1 MTDSNDDTGF
11 GFGDEPLADAITAQ
25 MRGAEPA
32 NVARV
37 IAITGL
43 LARIAFSDRK
53 FQKEERELVA
63 RQLATLHGVGD
74 ADRKVIV
81 ASLMINVDTVSEDAA
96 KRYAIVLRDL
106 GDKDLC
112 LEVLRM
118 LVDIAGADGSV
129 ADGELW
135 NLRGVANDLG
145 LTVADFDRTLAR
157 LNA

>member
-1 MTDSNDDTGF
+1 MKDADDDTGF

-25 MRGAEPA
+25 MRGADPA

-63 RQLATLHGVGD
+63 RQVAGLQGIAD
-74 ADRKVIV
+74 ADRKVIIG
-81 ASLMINVDTVSEDAA
+81 ALAINVDTVTEDAA
-96 KRYAIVLRDL
+96 KRYGIVLRDL

-118 LVDIAGADGSV
+118 LVDIAGADGSI
-129 ADGELW
+129 AEDELW
-135 NLRGVANDLG
+135 NLRGISNDMG
-145 LTVADFDRTLAR
+145 LTVADYERTLER

>member
-1 MTDSNDDTGF
+1 MTDGDDDTGF

-25 MRGAEPA
+25 MRGADPA

-53 FQKEERELVA
+53 FQKEERELIA
-63 RQLATLHGVGD
+63 RQLAALHGVSE
-74 ADRKVIV
+74 ADRKVVI
-81 ASLMINVDTVSEDAA
+81 AALMINVDTVSEDAA
-96 KRYAIVLRDL
+96 KRYATVLRDL
-106 GDKDLC
+106 EDKDLC
-112 LEVLRM
+112 LQVLRM

-135 NLRGVANDLG
+135 NLRGIANDMG
-145 LTVADFDRTLAR
+145 LAVEDFDRTLER
-157 LNA
+157 LKT